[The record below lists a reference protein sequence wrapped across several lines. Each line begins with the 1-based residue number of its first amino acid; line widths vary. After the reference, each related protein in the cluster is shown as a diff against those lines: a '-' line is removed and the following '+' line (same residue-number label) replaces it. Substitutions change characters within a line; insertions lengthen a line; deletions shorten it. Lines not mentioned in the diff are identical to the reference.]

1 MPVQPGHG
9 AGGLQPLCPAGGY
22 QIRSESFGENGA
34 PCNPQTPGGVEM
46 KGCDYVD
53 ISLVDGWTLP
63 VKLDVHGD
71 CRAANDQKIEDGSCQ
86 FREPADPQQSS

>member
-1 MPVQPGHG
+1 MV
-9 AGGLQPLCPAGGY
+9 
-22 QIRSESFGENGA
+22 
-34 PCNPQTPGGVEM
+34 PQTPAQFELR

-71 CRAANDQKIEDGSCQ
+71 CIQASRIVL
-86 FREPADPQQSS
+86 EPKTQGMSTPDLLNLWLIDMGACTCVKCGKSDRNEWERNTRTS